1 MTKKFD
7 REYLT
12 EKLGLPYNDVETT
25 LVDSGRWT
33 LTYEL
38 IFQDV
43 DGKYWQTYYQTG
55 ATEMQYEPPWECE
68 PQVECAEVTKK
79 KVMVEKWVPIDDASS

>member
-7 REYLT
+7 REYLM
-12 EKLGLPYNDVETT
+12 EELGLPYNSVETT

-38 IFQDV
+38 IFQDK

-68 PQVECAEVTKK
+68 PKVECVE
-79 KVMVEKWVPIDDASS
+79 VEKRPVTIEKWMPVDKP